1 MLPLFANMN
10 VMNNPNFIN
19 MNMNMNQ
26 AMGNSITEQ
35 EIQKHKN
42 NINNLTFKL
51 NNTHNIDE
59 EILINNE
66 MKKENECLSSLLNI
80 KKNELNQQNMM
91 NNNIMPNMMN
101 NNIIQNMMNNPN
113 ENNNWIGF
121 NQMNIGG
128 PIINK
133 DPIQKINVI
142 FRDQRGHENNISVDF
157 GTTINELFEKYVK
170 IISRPDL
177 IGENSMIVFTY
188 NAKRIG
194 FGDQTKVESLFLS
207 SIIRIQ
213 VIMLDD
219 ASCYIRKNISFKT
232 TCGINN
238 KLNIIGFGAI
248 GWLLKYYLVV
258 VKKPELIRYINNKI
272 VFLYKGNKIESNNRT
287 LIYDFFKNDNNP
299 TIVVNDPNFLIK

>member
-121 NQMNIGG
+121 NQMNIGE

-142 FRDQRGHENNISVDF
+142 FRAQREYKKNISVDF
-157 GTTINELFEKYVK
+157 GTTINELLEKYVK
-170 IISRPDL
+170 SIYRPDL
-177 IGENSMIVFTY
+177 IGENSVIVFTY

-194 FGDQTKVESLFLS
+194 FGDQTKVESFLLS
-207 SIIRIQ
+207 LIRID
-213 VIMLDD
+213 VNMLDD
-219 ASCYIRKNISFKT
+219 VCYERKNILFKT
-232 TCGINN
+232 T
-238 KLNIIGFGAI
+238 
-248 GWLLKYYLVV
+248 
-258 VKKPELIRYINNKI
+258 
-272 VFLYKGNKIESNNRT
+272 
-287 LIYDFFKNDNNP
+287 
-299 TIVVNDPNFLIK
+299 

>member
-80 KKNELNQQNMM
+80 KKNELNQQNM
-91 NNNIMPNMMN
+91 N

-121 NQMNIGG
+121 NQMNIGE
-128 PIINK
+128 PIINVNPTK
-133 DPIQKINVI
+133 MFNVI
-142 FRDQRGHENNISVDF
+142 FQSDQGKKIIIVDND
-157 GTTINELFEKYVK
+157 TTINMVFVKYLK
-170 IISRPDL
+170 SISRPDL
-177 IGENSMIVFTY
+177 IGENDIISFLY
-188 NAKRIG
+188 NGKKIN
-194 FGDQTKVESLFLS
+194 FSEQTKVGSFFLDNPNP
-207 SIIRIQ
+207 IIVVHVVDRMTIT
-213 VIMLDD
+213 
-219 ASCYIRKNISFKT
+219 KNISFKT
-232 TCGINN
+232 TYGINN
-238 KLNIIGFGAI
+238 KLAIVEKWPI
-248 GWLLKYYLVV
+248 GWLLKYYLVF
-258 VKKPELIRYINNKI
+258 VKKPELINDINNKI
-272 VFLYKGNKIESNNRT
+272 VFLYKGYKIESNNRT
-287 LIYDFFKNDNNP
+287 PIMDFFKNDNKP
-299 TIVVNDPNFLIK
+299 TIVVYDQNCLINNN

>member
-26 AMGNSITEQ
+26 AMGNGITEQ

-121 NQMNIGG
+121 NQMNIGE

-133 DPIQKINVI
+133 DPIQKVNVI
-142 FRDQRGHENNISVDF
+142 FTDQRGYKNNISVDF
-157 GTTINELFEKYVK
+157 GTTINELLEKYVK

-177 IGENSMIVFTY
+177 IGENSRIVFTY

-194 FGDQTKVESLFLS
+194 FGDQTKVESLYLS
-207 SIIRIQ
+207 SPIGIQ
-213 VIMLDD
+213 VNMLDD
-219 ASCYIRKNISFKT
+219 ACCVRKNISFKT

-238 KLNIIGFGAI
+238 KLNIIGVEAI

-258 VKKPELIRYINNKI
+258 VKKPELIRDINNKI

-287 LIYDFFKNDNNP
+287 QIYDFFKNDNNP
-299 TIVVNDPNFLIK
+299 IIVVNDPNFLIK

>member
-113 ENNNWIGF
+113 ENNEWMEIY
-121 NQMNIGG
+121 QMNIGE
-128 PIINK
+128 PIINNY
-133 DPIQKINVI
+133 PIQKFNVI
-142 FRDQRGHENNISVDF
+142 FRDQRGYKNNISVDI
-157 GTTINELFEKYVK
+157 GTTINELLEKYVK

-177 IGENSMIVFTY
+177 IGENSMIYFTF
-188 NAKRIG
+188 NAKKIG
-194 FGDQTKVESLFLS
+194 FGEQTKVESLFLS
-207 SIIRIQ
+207 PHIRIQ
-213 VIMLDD
+213 VNMRDD
-219 ASCYIRKNISFKT
+219 VCYTRKNISFKT

-238 KLNIIGFGAI
+238 KLNIIDIGAI

-258 VKKPELIRYINNKI
+258 VKKPELINDINNKI
-272 VFLYKGNKIESNNRT
+272 VFLYQGNKIESNNRT

-299 TIVVNDPNFLIK
+299 IIVVNDPNFLIK

>member
-1 MLPLFANMN
+1 MFPLFANMN

-26 AMGNSITEQ
+26 AMGNGITEQ

-51 NNTHNIDE
+51 NNTRNIDE

-91 NNNIMPNMMN
+91 NNNI
-101 NNIIQNMMNNPN
+101 IQNMINNPN

-121 NQMNIGG
+121 NQMNIGE

-133 DPIQKINVI
+133 DPIQKVNVI
-142 FRDQRGHENNISVDF
+142 FKDQRGHENNIKVDF
-157 GTTINELFEKYVK
+157 GTTINELLEKYVK
-170 IISRPDL
+170 SISRPDL

-207 SIIRIQ
+207 SLIRIQ
-213 VIMLDD
+213 VSIHDD
-219 ASCYIRKNISFKT
+219 VC
-232 TCGINN
+232 
-238 KLNIIGFGAI
+238 
-248 GWLLKYYLVV
+248 W
-258 VKKPELIRYINNKI
+258 E
-272 VFLYKGNKIESNNRT
+272 
-287 LIYDFFKNDNNP
+287 
-299 TIVVNDPNFLIK
+299 

>member
-80 KKNELNQQNMM
+80 KKNELNQQNM
-91 NNNIMPNMMN
+91 N

-121 NQMNIGG
+121 NQMNIGE
-128 PIINK
+128 PIINVNPTK
-133 DPIQKINVI
+133 MFNVI
-142 FRDQRGHENNISVDF
+142 FQSDQGKKIIIVDND
-157 GTTINELFEKYVK
+157 TTINMVFVKYLK
-170 IISRPDL
+170 SISRPDL
-177 IGENSMIVFTY
+177 IGENDI
-188 NAKRIG
+188 
-194 FGDQTKVESLFLS
+194 
-207 SIIRIQ
+207 
-213 VIMLDD
+213 
-219 ASCYIRKNISFKT
+219 ISFLYNGKK
-232 TCGINN
+232 IN
-238 KLNIIGFGAI
+238 FS
-248 GWLLKYYLVV
+248 
-258 VKKPELIRYINNKI
+258 YIKSI
-272 VFLYKGNKIESNNRT
+272 MSKRK
-287 LIYDFFKNDNNP
+287 
-299 TIVVNDPNFLIK
+299 

>member
-26 AMGNSITEQ
+26 AMGNGITEQ

-91 NNNIMPNMMN
+91 NNNIMPNMIN
-101 NNIIQNMMNNPN
+101 NNIMLNMVNNPGG
-113 ENNNWIGF
+113 NNNWMGI
-121 NQMNIGG
+121 NRMNIGK

-133 DPIQKINVI
+133 DPIQKVNVI
-142 FRDQRGHENNISVDF
+142 FRDQRGYKNNISVDF
-157 GTTINELFEKYVK
+157 GTTINELLEKYVK

-177 IGENSMIVFTY
+177 IGENSRIIFTY
-188 NAKRIG
+188 NAKRIR
-194 FGDQTKVESLFLS
+194 FGDQTKVESLFS
-207 SIIRIQ
+207 SSLIRIQ
-213 VIMLDD
+213 VSIHDD
-219 ASCYIRKNISFKT
+219 VC
-232 TCGINN
+232 
-238 KLNIIGFGAI
+238 
-248 GWLLKYYLVV
+248 W
-258 VKKPELIRYINNKI
+258 E
-272 VFLYKGNKIESNNRT
+272 
-287 LIYDFFKNDNNP
+287 
-299 TIVVNDPNFLIK
+299 

>member
-19 MNMNMNQ
+19 MNMNTNQ
-26 AMGNSITEQ
+26 AMGNGITEQ

-42 NINNLTFKL
+42 NINNLIFEL

-66 MKKENECLSSLLNI
+66 IKKENECLSSLLNI

-91 NNNIMPNMMN
+91 NNNI
-101 NNIIQNMMNNPN
+101 IQNMMNNPN
-113 ENNNWIGF
+113 ENNNSIGF
-121 NQMNIGG
+121 NQMNIGE

-133 DPIQKINVI
+133 DPIQKFNVI
-142 FRDQRGHENNISVDF
+142 FTDQRGYKNNILVDF
-157 GTTINELFEKYVK
+157 GTTINELLEKYVK

-177 IGENSMIVFTY
+177 IGENSWIVFTY
-188 NAKRIG
+188 DAKRIG
-194 FGDQTKVESLFLS
+194 FGYQTKVESLFLS
-207 SIIRIQ
+207 HHIRIQ
-213 VIMLDD
+213 VNMRDD
-219 ASCYIRKNISFKT
+219 VCFRRKNISFKT

-238 KLNIIGFGAI
+238 KLNIIDMRPI

-258 VKKPELIRYINNKI
+258 VKKPELIRDINNKI
-272 VFLYKGNKIESNNRT
+272 VFLYQGNKIESNNRT
-287 LIYDFFKNDNNP
+287 PIYDFFKNDNNP
-299 TIVVNDPNFLIK
+299 IIEVNDPNFLIK

>member
-26 AMGNSITEQ
+26 AMGNGITEQ

-42 NINNLTFKL
+42 NINNLIFEL

-66 MKKENECLSSLLNI
+66 IKKENECLSSLLNI

-91 NNNIMPNMMN
+91 NNNI
-101 NNIIQNMMNNPN
+101 IQNMMNNPN
-113 ENNNWIGF
+113 ENNNSIGF
-121 NQMNIGG
+121 NQMNIGE

-133 DPIQKINVI
+133 DPIQKFNVI
-142 FRDQRGHENNISVDF
+142 FTDQRGYKNNILVDF
-157 GTTINELFEKYVK
+157 GTTINELLEKYVK

-177 IGENSMIVFTY
+177 IGENSWIVFTY
-188 NAKRIG
+188 DAKRIG
-194 FGDQTKVESLFLS
+194 FGYQTKVESLFLS
-207 SIIRIQ
+207 HHIRIQ
-213 VIMLDD
+213 VNMRDD
-219 ASCYIRKNISFKT
+219 VCFRRKNISFKT

-238 KLNIIGFGAI
+238 KLNIIDMRPI

-258 VKKPELIRYINNKI
+258 VKKPELINDINNKI
-272 VFLYKGNKIESNNRT
+272 VFLYQGNKIESNNRT
-287 LIYDFFKNDNNP
+287 PIYDFFKNDNNP
-299 TIVVNDPNFLIK
+299 IIEVNDPNFLIK

>member
-35 EIQKHKN
+35 EIQKHKK

-66 MKKENECLSSLLNI
+66 IKKENECLSSLLNI
-80 KKNELNQQNMM
+80 KKNELNQQ
-91 NNNIMPNMMN
+91 NMMN

-121 NQMNIGG
+121 NQMNIGE

-133 DPIQKINVI
+133 DPIQKFNVI
-142 FRDQRGHENNISVDF
+142 FTDQRGYKNNILVDF
-157 GTTINELFEKYVK
+157 GTTINELLEKYVK

-177 IGENSMIVFTY
+177 IGENSWIVFTY
-188 NAKRIG
+188 DAKRIG
-194 FGDQTKVESLFLS
+194 FGYQTKVESLFLS
-207 SIIRIQ
+207 HHIRIQ
-213 VIMLDD
+213 VNMRDD
-219 ASCYIRKNISFKT
+219 VCFRRKNISFKT

-238 KLNIIGFGAI
+238 KLNIIDMRPI

-258 VKKPELIRYINNKI
+258 VKKPELIRDINNKI
-272 VFLYKGNKIESNNRT
+272 VFLYQGNKIESNNRT
-287 LIYDFFKNDNNP
+287 PIYDFFKNDNNP
-299 TIVVNDPNFLIK
+299 IIEVNDPNFLIK

>member
-26 AMGNSITEQ
+26 AMGNGITEQ

-80 KKNELNQQNMM
+80 KKNELNQQNM
-91 NNNIMPNMMN
+91 N

-121 NQMNIGG
+121 NQMNIGE
-128 PIINK
+128 PIINVNPTK
-133 DPIQKINVI
+133 MFNVI
-142 FRDQRGHENNISVDF
+142 FHSDLGKKIIIVDNDS
-157 GTTINELFEKYVK
+157 TINMVFVKYLK
-170 IISRPDL
+170 SISRPDL
-177 IGENSMIVFTY
+177 IGENDIISFLFNGKKINFSE
-188 NAKRIG
+188 
-194 FGDQTKVESLFLS
+194 QTKVGSFFLDFPNP
-207 SIIRIQ
+207 IIVVHVMDRMTIT
-213 VIMLDD
+213 
-219 ASCYIRKNISFKT
+219 KNISFKT
-232 TCGINN
+232 TYGINN
-238 KLNIIGFGAI
+238 ILAIVEKWPI
-248 GWLLKYYLVV
+248 GWLLKYYLVF
-258 VKKPELIRYINNKI
+258 VKKPELINDINNKI
-272 VFLYKGNKIESNNRT
+272 VFLYKGYKIESNNRT
-287 LIYDFFKNDNNP
+287 PIMDFFKNDNKP
-299 TIVVNDPNFLIK
+299 TIVVYDQNCLINNN

>member
-26 AMGNSITEQ
+26 AMGNGITEQ

-42 NINNLTFKL
+42 NINNLIFEL

-66 MKKENECLSSLLNI
+66 IKKENECLSSLLNI
-80 KKNELNQQNMM
+80 KKNELNQQ
-91 NNNIMPNMMN
+91 NMMN

-121 NQMNIGG
+121 NQMNIGE

-133 DPIQKINVI
+133 DPIQKFNVI
-142 FRDQRGHENNISVDF
+142 FTDQRGYKNNILVDF
-157 GTTINELFEKYVK
+157 GTTINELLEKYVK

-177 IGENSMIVFTY
+177 IGENSWIVFTY
-188 NAKRIG
+188 DAKRIG
-194 FGDQTKVESLFLS
+194 FGYQTKVESLFLS
-207 SIIRIQ
+207 HHIRIQ
-213 VIMLDD
+213 VNMRDD
-219 ASCYIRKNISFKT
+219 VCFRRKNISFKT

-238 KLNIIGFGAI
+238 KLNIIDMRPI

-258 VKKPELIRYINNKI
+258 VKKPELINDINNKI
-272 VFLYKGNKIESNNRT
+272 VFLYQGNKIESNNRT
-287 LIYDFFKNDNNP
+287 PIYDFFKNDNNP
-299 TIVVNDPNFLIK
+299 IIEVNDPNFLIK

>member
-42 NINNLTFKL
+42 NINNLIFEL

-66 MKKENECLSSLLNI
+66 IKKENECLSSLLNI

-91 NNNIMPNMMN
+91 NNNIMPNMLN

-121 NQMNIGG
+121 NQMNIGE

-133 DPIQKINVI
+133 DPIQKVNVI
-142 FRDQRGHENNISVDF
+142 FKDQRGHENNILVDF
-157 GTTINELFEKYVK
+157 GTTINELLEKYVK

-177 IGENSMIVFTY
+177 IGENSMIFFTY
-188 NAKRIG
+188 NAKRIC
-194 FGDQTKVESLFLS
+194 FGDQTKVESLLLLPITR
-207 SIIRIQ
+207 II
-213 VIMLDD
+213 VTTPDD
-219 ASCYIRKNISFKT
+219 SRYTRKNISFKT
-232 TCGINN
+232 TCGINY
-238 KLNIIGFGAI
+238 KLEIIDWRPI

-258 VKKPELIRYINNKI
+258 VKKPELINDINNKI
-272 VFLYKGNKIESNNRT
+272 VFLYHGNKIESNSR
-287 LIYDFFKNDNNP
+287 IPIGGFFGNDNNP

>member
-19 MNMNMNQ
+19 MNMNMNK

-42 NINNLTFKL
+42 NINN
-51 NNTHNIDE
+51 
-59 EILINNE
+59 LINNE

-121 NQMNIGG
+121 NQMNIGE

-133 DPIQKINVI
+133 DPIQKFNVI
-142 FRDQRGHENNISVDF
+142 FTDPRGYTNNILVDF
-157 GTTINELFEKYVK
+157 GTTINELLEKYVK

-177 IGENSMIVFTY
+177 IGENSRIVFTY
-188 NAKRIG
+188 NVKRIG
-194 FGDQTKVESLFLS
+194 FGDQTKVESLSLS
-207 SIIRIQ
+207 PNIRIQ
-213 VIMLDD
+213 VNTLDNF
-219 ASCYIRKNISFKT
+219 CYRRKNISFKT

-238 KLNIIGFGAI
+238 KLNIIENGEI

-258 VKKPELIRYINNKI
+258 VKKPELIRDINNKI
-272 VFLYKGNKIESNNRT
+272 VFLYQGNKIESNNRT
-287 LIYDFFKNDNNP
+287 PICDFFENDNNP